1 MKILTKHLFTLLRFL
16 LAVGMLYYL
25 ASSGSI
31 NWLSLAGLAKAWH
44 LTLAA
49 CILFFVVTVLQSR
62 RMQIL
67 INAHCLNLSFPAAIK
82 LTFIGLFFNTYLPGA
97 TGGDLV
103 KIYYASKGNPGKR
116 TEVITILLLDRFI
129 GLFTLLT
136 LPLLLA
142 PFFLPIIESQ
152 KVLKGLLGISLM
164 ISVGIIIAVFIGARY
179 DLENSRILNWIE
191 KKVMLGDKL
200 KRVLHTVHSYR
211 DNKLVIFKALML
223 SYFLQSLMVGVSL
236 IVTESINPLGADMKM
251 LILIPLGYFAN
262 SLPVTPGGIGVG
274 EAALESL
281 FNLFGMQ
288 GGAETLLGWRIIMVI
303 VGLTGL
309 FFYLKGE
316 KRFVFSSEN
325 DEKG

>member
-1 MKILTKHLFTLLRFL
+1 MANAWQLTLVATLLFL
-16 LAVGMLYYL
+16 
-25 ASSGSI
+25 I
-31 NWLSLAGLAKAWH
+31 
-44 LTLAA
+44 
-49 CILFFVVTVLQSR
+49 VTVLQSL

-67 INAHCLNLSFPAAIK
+67 INAHHLNLSFQAAIK

-103 KIYYASKGNPGKR
+103 KIYYASKGNPGKK

-142 PFFLPIIESQ
+142 PFFIPIIESE

-164 ISVGIIIAVFIGARY
+164 ISLGIIVVSIIGSKY
-179 DLENSRILNWIE
+179 DLENSHILNWIE
-191 KKVMLGDKL
+191 KKIIFGEKL

-211 DNKLVIFKALML
+211 NNKLVIFQALML
-223 SYFLQSLMVGVSL
+223 SYFLQSLMVGVTL
-236 IVTESINPLGADMKM
+236 VVIESINQLGVDIKM

-288 GGAETLLGWRIIMVI
+288 GGAEALLGWRIIMVI
-303 VGLTGL
+303 SGLTGL

-316 KRFVFSSEN
+316 KRFVFSSE
-325 DEKG
+325 DEERR